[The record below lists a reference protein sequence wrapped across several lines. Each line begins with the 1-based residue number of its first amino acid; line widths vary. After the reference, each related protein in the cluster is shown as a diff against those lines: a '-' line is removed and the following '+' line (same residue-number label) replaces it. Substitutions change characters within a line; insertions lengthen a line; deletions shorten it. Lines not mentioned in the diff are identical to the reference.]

1 MQYARHIGMPRGRI
15 SFLPGL
21 GIHILRTGVA
31 LPSRVSLDAIARRSA
46 GVRFFTP
53 SIPAVRLLL
62 LSWVT
67 CLAASVFAAF
77 DRLSTRLSPRTAR
90 MSLRCFAL

>member
-1 MQYARHIGMPRGRI
+1 MQYAQGIGIPRDRF
-15 SFLPGL
+15 SFFPGF
-21 GIHILRTGVA
+21 GIHILLTGA
-31 LPSRVSLDAIARRSA
+31 AFPSKASLDAIARRSA
-46 GVRFFTP
+46 GLRFFTP
-53 SIPAVRLLL
+53 SIPAVRLPL

-67 CLAASVFAAF
+67 CLTASVFAAF